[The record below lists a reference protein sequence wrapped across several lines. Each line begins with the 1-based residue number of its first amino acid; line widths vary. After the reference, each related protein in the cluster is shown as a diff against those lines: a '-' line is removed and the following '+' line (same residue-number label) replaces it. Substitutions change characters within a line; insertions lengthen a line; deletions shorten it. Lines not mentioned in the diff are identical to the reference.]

1 MDILE
6 SDDDDAY
13 APAPAP
19 PPAPPPPTAP
29 AAAPPAPNNDPAFDD
44 IMFRLGAALSPE
56 LIECVASWHEHGE
69 SFWIEDLRHV
79 YALRGSAA
87 CTRARLRTLQA
98 EYYVDR
104 GFITKYI
111 QTEPTEGRQAMEV
124 LLGLDAARSL
134 DDFAARPHEL
144 TRPYVDAAADEAR
157 REAARASRKR
167 RKKDSWK

>member
-1 MDILE
+1 MR
-6 SDDDDAY
+6 S
-13 APAPAP
+13 
-19 PPAPPPPTAP
+19 
-29 AAAPPAPNNDPAFDD
+29 
-44 IMFRLGAALSPE
+44 
-56 LIECVASWHEHGE
+56 VASGVRR
-69 SFWIEDLRHV
+69 RHSLQQAQD
-79 YALRGSAA
+79 ALRGSAA
-87 CTRARLRTLQA
+87 CTRARLRSLQA

-104 GFITKYI
+104 GFVTKYL
-111 QTEPTEGRQAMEV
+111 QTEPTEGRQALEV

>member
-1 MDILE
+1 
-6 SDDDDAY
+6 
-13 APAPAP
+13 
-19 PPAPPPPTAP
+19 
-29 AAAPPAPNNDPAFDD
+29 
-44 IMFRLGAALSPE
+44 MFRLGAALAE
-56 LIECVASWHEHGE
+56 FIDASRRGT
-69 SFWIEDLRHV
+69 STAIVLDRGPPPRLR
-79 YALRGSAA
+79 AARLAA
-87 CTRARLRTLQA
+87 CTQRRLRSLQA

-104 GFITKYI
+104 GFVTKYL
-111 QTEPTEGRQAMEV
+111 QTEPAEGRRSV

>member
-1 MDILE
+1 MRPRRQRRRQRRRLRRHRLRRQLRRR
-6 SDDDDAY
+6 ATTT
-13 APAPAP
+13 P
-19 PPAPPPPTAP
+19 PSTTSC
-29 AAAPPAPNNDPAFDD
+29 
-44 IMFRLGAALSPE
+44 SPE
-56 LIECVASWHEHGE
+56 FLECVGSWHEQGE
-69 SFWIEDLRHV
+69 SFWIEDLRRV

-87 CTRARLRTLQA
+87 CTRARLRSLQA

-104 GFITKYI
+104 GFVTKYL
-111 QTEPTEGRQAMEV
+111 QTEPTEGRQALEV

-167 RKKDSWK
+167 RKKDSW